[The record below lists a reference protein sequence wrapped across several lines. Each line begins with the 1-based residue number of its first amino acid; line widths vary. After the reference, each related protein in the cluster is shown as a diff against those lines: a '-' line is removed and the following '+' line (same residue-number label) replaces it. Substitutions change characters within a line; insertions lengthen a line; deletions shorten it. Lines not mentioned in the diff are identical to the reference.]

1 MDDATTPNAAG
12 SYRVLARK
20 YRPSTFADLIGQ
32 DAMVRTISNAFESG
46 RIPQAWVLTGVRG
59 VGKTTTA
66 RILARALN
74 YELPDGSIT
83 GPTID
88 MPTLGVHCQ
97 AIMESRHLDVIEMD
111 AASHNGVEDV
121 RAINEAIRYAPV
133 SARYKVY
140 ILDEVH
146 MLSGAAFNALLK
158 TLEEPPAHAKF
169 VFATTEIR
177 KVPITVLSRCQRF
190 DLRRVDAA
198 LLVKHLQG
206 IAEKEAITTEP
217 EALGLIARAAEGSV
231 RDALSLLDQ
240 AIAHAAGPVRAEDVR
255 GMLGLADR
263 TKIIDLFEALMR
275 ADLPRA
281 LQEVREQYDAG
292 ADPAMVLGDLA
303 EFTHFVTRVK
313 IVPALADD
321 VSLTEA
327 ERTRGRVFAAKLS
340 MRVLARTWQMLLK
353 GIEEVAAAGRPLA
366 AAEMVLVRIAYAADL
381 PTPDEVIRSLGDGA
395 RGNGASAAAPGG
407 PPSPQTEMSAR
418 AEAPRAPDM
427 PRGGPRAALATAP
440 AELPAT
446 RAGGARRRGQCR
458 RAGAAKLRGARR
470 ARRRKARPRAQER
483 ARARRAAGA
492 VRGRPAR
499 IQSRTERAE
508 VAHWRAVEKT
518 CRLDRAALD
527 GDRVRRARP
536 AEPLYA
542 SADAQSRAERRRARR
557 PVGAGGADPIS
568 RRRDRRCA
576 NAGRH
581 GRGGGCRSRR
591 GGGDPRTRNDD
602 DERQPLPA
610 SCARRPPPLAGE
622 ESAQRAGDNA
632 KAGQERH
639 GARPNVEV
647 IPIARISV
655 SDGEHPTKDQARANG
670 TAPQK
675 QADRYRGNS
684 KRRSNKNKE
693 TEKWLGGP
701 VDGLACFF
709 LALFSSP
716 IFLVPG
722 FPAFGCCGRDAYPNH
737 VVPLDVW
744 MRFDHAH
751 AVMDQQR
758 KKDRDAHRHYELTR
772 QDHRICPN
780 DLRILSYKIKGCN
793 I

>member
-1 MDDATTPNAAG
+1 MNDATTPNAAG

-32 DAMVRTISNAFESG
+32 DAMVRTVSNAFETG

-74 YELPDGSIT
+74 YELPDGSVT
-83 GPTID
+83 GPTIA

-190 DLRRVDAA
+190 DLRRVDTA

-206 IAEKEAITTEP
+206 IAEKETITAEP

-275 ADLPRA
+275 ADLARA
-281 LQEVREQYDAG
+281 LAEVREQYEAG

-327 ERTRGRVFAAKLS
+327 ERTRGRAFAAKLS

-381 PTPDEVIRSLGDGA
+381 PTPDEVVRALGDA
-395 RGNGASAAAPGG
+395 SRGNGTTAAPGA
-407 PPSPQTEMSAR
+407 PSSRADVPAR
-418 AEAPRAPDM
+418 AEVPRAPEM
-427 PRGGPRAALATAP
+427 PRGGTRAALAAAP
-440 AELPAT
+440 AEFAANEPM
-446 RAGGARRRGQCR
+446 ARSDE
-458 RAGAAKLRGARR
+458 ANVAAPVL
-470 ARRRKARPRAQER
+470 
-483 ARARRAAGA
+483 
-492 VRGRPAR
+492 
-499 IQSRTERAE
+499 QSFADL
-508 VAHWRAVEKT
+508 VA
-518 CRLDRAALD
+518 
-527 GDRVRRARP
+527 
-536 AEPLYA
+536 
-542 SADAQSRAERRRARR
+542 
-557 PVGAGGADPIS
+557 
-568 RRRDRRCA
+568 
-576 NAGRH
+576 
-581 GRGGGCRSRR
+581 
-591 GGGDPRTRNDD
+591 
-602 DERQPLPA
+602 
-610 SCARRPPPLAGE
+610 LAGE
-622 ESAQRAGDNA
+622 KRDLGLKSALERDVRLVRFEDGRLEFSLEPTAQKSLTGELSKKLADWTGRRWMVIVSAETGQPSLYAQAQLRKAELKDGVRGDPLVQAVLTRFPGAEIIDVRTPGGAAAAEELPFDAGGDAGDEA
-632 KAGQERH
+632 
-639 GARPNVEV
+639 
-647 IPIARISV
+647 
-655 SDGEHPTKDQARANG
+655 
-670 TAPQK
+670 
-675 QADRYRGNS
+675 
-684 KRRSNKNKE
+684 
-693 TEKWLGGP
+693 
-701 VDGLACFF
+701 
-709 LALFSSP
+709 
-716 IFLVPG
+716 
-722 FPAFGCCGRDAYPNH
+722 
-737 VVPLDVW
+737 
-744 MRFDHAH
+744 
-751 AVMDQQR
+751 
-758 KKDRDAHRHYELTR
+758 
-772 QDHRICPN
+772 
-780 DLRILSYKIKGCN
+780 
-793 I
+793 